1 MFVLGLELGLT
12 VGFVFVLGFGELR
25 SDEGG
30 VEDAAA
36 STFEVEGAV

>member
-1 MFVLGLELGLT
+1 MFVLGLELGFA
-12 VGFVFVLGFGELR
+12 VGFVFVLGFGELCA
-25 SDEGG
+25 DEGG